1 MKKRIIVIITVMFL
15 LVLGLAGCKGK
26 HNFSSD
32 WSSDATSHWHAC
44 SHCDEVQDKADHTWN
59 TGEVTTPATST
70 AKGEKTYTCTVC
82 GATKTEEIDKLQS
95 VAAALALANNANVE
109 FSGVV
114 FGKTNEGLYLSDG
127 STGAYVKLA
136 ESQASK
142 LAGVKTGDEIKVSG
156 KLSVSASQIF
166 IKNASVDTLA
176 SGKTAISADTKTIEV
191 IQALAATD
199 RANFGKLFKVT
210 VAVSED
216 EAGRMVWTD
225 STGALLL
232 DDSAKADFASYIG
245 KKVTAN
251 VTLLKMGDGN
261 DGWIAYAFKASAE
274 EYIVDIDTVKDEI
287 FASVHLDEEVWGV
300 LELPTTYKSEPGV
313 AFTWSV
319 KEGEGITIE
328 NNVADVSL
336 ALTEDSNVTLTLTL
350 SSGTKS
356 ASQDFTVK
364 VMAIESVSL
373 ATGKTKDGYVV
384 LNATAAACGIS
395 NESTSYHYVILMDD
409 NTKEYAIVCVSSEQR
424 ASVKPGNKVQVV
436 AKWDALGSYEG
447 LFAYQDV
454 KALKV
459 TAEGEALDYSTLDAV
474 ELRTV
479 ADYQNAIENNH
490 QQIVLYKIVNP
501 WMVGSG
507 STTFSWY
514 QFGPGKDSAANGLIN
529 TRQFCFLI
537 ANFAANGMTQWES
550 QYQVPIKTDGANHYA
565 GTVIYAYSVYQLGET
580 KWPFIIPNVGCSIQ
594 DVSEAVRNAIEENVE
609 TEVVAQEAGTFTL
622 PASVTVDETEY
633 AITWESSN
641 SELLNAST
649 GAYPQLLDPAE
660 VTLTAKYT
668 CNLKEYSFSFKLTML
683 AAEITPIT
691 ISEAITAA
699 SATET
704 GSLAVAKLSAYIA
717 AIGTSSE
724 NAEEYRYGIM
734 ITDGKRVVY
743 YQTTDYKVGEVD
755 LKSGDELEIRGA
767 TINVDADGATL
778 QGGTVILKS
787 SNNTIDW
794 TNLEV
799 AATVSNDEELATFLA
814 GHNATRGLVVKFT
827 GTMNIVGTGSTSK
840 NPRYQ
845 VNYKQAAASAD
856 ARYSM
861 NGTNRSLVL
870 SLNAYKLLDPDN
882 EWWTA
887 LGIPPTTGSKCFTIC
902 GSFYAVGGYN
912 GATMQAW
919 TIIKP
924 AEIDINGTIETI
936 VTPKMDALINTEEIS
951 AAAAGELTLPEK
963 VTYNAEGELA
973 ITWESS
979 DTNAM
984 TAAGAYNAV
993 TQDTQVTLTAKVT
1006 VGNKQLSKA
1015 FTITLKAAEAK
1026 KLTVS
1031 EVLALEDGAAVEAM
1045 VATVA
1050 GFSTGTSGTAA
1061 TYPTQAM
1068 YLTDG
1073 TSVIGL
1079 DAFKGD
1085 LKVASYD
1092 VTFGEEN
1099 TLLAVGDKVELTNL
1113 TKTKQSVQA
1122 TDSTTVSK
1130 TGKEEGNAWF
1140 APTVDADHTIDSQD
1154 DIAALM
1160 LTITANSV
1168 KCATTH
1174 DYVVY
1179 KIVGTAEN
1187 PLYLG
1192 RGNGYVVS
1200 MFYKGELANDA
1211 AITATV
1217 VTPGTGYTI
1226 GNGKYCYF
1234 CTHVASL
1241 GKAINNDEW
1250 AIANTVISEKS
1261 GDYVYKATAGATIF
1275 TYGYVGEMYIIQSS
1289 TGTSSYPYI
1298 MYGVLGAGFNLTKV
1312 Q

>member
-1 MKKRIIVIITVMFL
+1 MKKRIIVIIMFMFVL
-15 LVLGLAGCKGK
+15 LLGIVGCKAK
-26 HNFSSD
+26 H
-32 WSSDATSHWHAC
+32 T
-44 SHCDEVQDKADHTWN
+44 EHTWN
-59 TGEVTTPATST
+59 DGEITKAPTSNEQ
-70 AKGEKTYTCTVC
+70 GEKTYTCTVC
-82 GATKTEEIDKLQS
+82 GDTKVELLEKLQS
-95 VAAALALANNANVE
+95 VADALSLANNANVE

-127 STGAYVKLA
+127 TTGAYVKLSEA
-136 ESQASK
+136 QANKISG
-142 LAGVKTGDEIKVSG
+142 LNVGDEIKVNG

-166 IKNASVDTLA
+166 VKNASVEVLA
-176 SGKTAISADTKTIEV
+176 NGKTAISADAKTIEV
-191 IQALAATD
+191 IQALATSD
-199 RANFGKLFKVT
+199 RANFGKLFNVT
-210 VAVSED
+210 AAVSED
-216 EAGRMVWTD
+216 EAGRMVWKD
-225 STGALLL
+225 STGTLLI

-251 VTLLKMGDGN
+251 ITLLKKGDGS
-261 DGWIAYAFKASAE
+261 DGWIAYAFKTGAS
-274 EYIVDIDTVKDEI
+274 EYIVDVDTVKDEI
-287 FASVHLDEEVWGV
+287 FASIQLSEEVWGV
-300 LELPTTYKSEPGV
+300 LELPTAYESEPGV
-313 AFTWSV
+313 TFTWSV
-319 KEGEGITIE
+319 KEGNGITIE
-328 NNVADVSL
+328 NNVAEVSL
-336 ALTEDSNVTLTLTL
+336 ALTEDSDVTLTLTL
-350 SSGTKS
+350 TSGTKS
-356 ASQDFTVK
+356 ATHDFAVK
-364 VMAIESVSL
+364 VKAIESVSL

-424 ASVKPGNKVQVV
+424 GSVKPGNKVQVV
-436 AKWDALGSYEG
+436 AKWAALGEYEG

-459 TAEGEALDYSTLDAV
+459 TAEGEAIDYSTLNPV
-474 ELRTV
+474 ELRTT
-479 ADYQNAIENNH
+479 ADYQNAIDNNH
-490 QQIVLYKIVNP
+490 QQVVLYKIVNP

-529 TRQFCFLI
+529 SRQFCFLI

-550 QYQVPIKTDGANHYA
+550 QYQVPIKSAGADHYA

-594 DVSEAVRNAIEENVE
+594 DVSEAVRNEIEENVE

-622 PASVTVDETEY
+622 PASVTINETEY
-633 AITWESSN
+633 AITWESSDAA
-641 SELLNAST
+641 LLNATT

-668 CNLKEYSFSFKLTML
+668 CNLKEYSFSFKVNML
-683 AAEITPIT
+683 AAEITPVT
-691 ISEAITAA
+691 VSEAINAA

-704 GSLAVAKLSAYIA
+704 GSLVVPKLKAYIA

-724 NAEEYRYGIM
+724 NSEEYRYGIM
-734 ITDGKRVVY
+734 LTDGKRVVY
-743 YQTTDYKVGEVD
+743 YQSTDYKVGEVD
-755 LKSGDELEIRGA
+755 LKSGDELEVRRA
-767 TINVDADGATL
+767 TLNVDTDGVTL
-778 QGGTVILKS
+778 QGGTVLLKS

-794 TNLEV
+794 TNLEL
-799 AATVSNDEELATFLA
+799 AATVSNNDELATFLA
-814 GHNATRGLVVKFT
+814 DHNATRGLVVKFT
-827 GTMNIVGTGSTSK
+827 GTMNLVGTGSSSK

-845 VNYKQAAASAD
+845 INYKQAASSAD
-856 ARYSM
+856 SRYSM
-861 NGTNRSLVL
+861 NGTDRSLVL

-902 GSFYAVGGYN
+902 GTFYAVGGYN

-936 VTPKMDALINTEEIS
+936 VTPKMNEFVTVEEIS
-951 AAAAGELTLPEK
+951 AAAAGTFALPEK

-973 ITWESS
+973 VTWESS

-993 TQDTQVTLTAKVT
+993 TQDTAVTLTAKVM
-1006 VGNKQLSKA
+1006 VGTKELTKA

-1026 KLTVS
+1026 KLTVT
-1031 EVLALEDGAAVEAM
+1031 EVLALQDGANVEVM

-1050 GFSTGTSGTAA
+1050 GFATGTSGTAA

-1073 TSVIGL
+1073 TNVIGL
-1079 DAFKGD
+1079 DAFKGA

-1092 VTFGEEN
+1092 VTIGED
-1099 TLLAVGDKVELTNL
+1099 TTPLAVGDKLELTNL
-1113 TKTKQSVQA
+1113 TKNKQSVQA
-1122 TDSTTVSK
+1122 TDTTTAEKKGV
-1130 TGKEEGNAWF
+1130 EEGNAWF
-1140 APTVDADHTIDSQD
+1140 NPTVDEAHTIDSKA
-1154 DIAALM
+1154 DIDALM

-1168 KCATTH
+1168 KCSATH

-1179 KIVGTAEN
+1179 KVVGTAEN
-1187 PLYLG
+1187 PLYIG
-1192 RGNGYVVS
+1192 RANGYIMS
-1200 MFYKGELANDA
+1200 FFYKGELANDA

-1217 VTPGTGYTI
+1217 VTPGTGYTV

-1234 CTHVASL
+1234 CTHGASF
-1241 GKAINNDEW
+1241 GKAVNNDEW
-1250 AIANTVISEKS
+1250 AIANSVISEKT
-1261 GDYVYKATAGATIF
+1261 GDYVYKLTAGSTIF
-1275 TYGYVGEMYIIQSS
+1275 DYGYTGTMYIIQSS
-1289 TGTSSYPYI
+1289 TGSSSYPYI
-1298 MYGVLGAGFNLTKV
+1298 MYGVLGAGLALTKK
-1312 Q
+1312 